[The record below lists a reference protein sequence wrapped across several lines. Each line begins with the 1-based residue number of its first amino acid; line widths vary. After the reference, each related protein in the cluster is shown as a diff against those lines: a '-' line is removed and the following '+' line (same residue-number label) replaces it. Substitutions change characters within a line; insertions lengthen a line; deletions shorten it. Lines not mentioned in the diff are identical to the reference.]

1 MKTRLTLTAI
11 VLAAFSAACLLS
23 HSCANTTTAPQG
35 GPKDTIPPVI
45 KQIEPQNGTTG
56 FPTVGGT
63 VVMTFDEYTVVKNQG
78 DILLSPPLKKKLKT
92 KVRGKS
98 IVVTVQDT
106 LRENTTYTIDFGS
119 ALADNNEGN
128 IAPRTVY
135 TFSTGDVIDSMYVT
149 GRVIDCQTLTPVP
162 KTLVTLYRDHS
173 DSACFNALPDAAA
186 ITDDW
191 GFFTIRNIAPDAYR
205 VYAYSDA
212 DGDFKYN
219 PDGDKV
225 AFMDSLFTPEA
236 VVRDSIYELKGF
248 DMKDTTAC
256 MARNAMIELPLFT
269 GLQSVQYLQNY
280 GRKAEKAGFLKFS
293 AGDVVIN
300 SLEFVGIDSSDVLVQ
315 YTPTRDSLDFWI
327 TYKYHLEDSL
337 ILRLNYM
344 KTDSTGHLVATDESV
359 VLGMPTDT
367 ALISANKARE
377 KDTVFVLKTASAP
390 ETIEQEG
397 ITLESEF
404 PVIRMVTDSISLIET
419 NPKNQTVER
428 EIRFTRDPS
437 DIRRFILYPEGKL
450 QPGYT
455 YAVTI
460 PRGTFTNMYGLP
472 SREET
477 LRISLPTGEDL
488 STLSI
493 QLTGVDNRYIVEL
506 TNEKLDRVHRRFIVE
521 KDSTLF
527 CPYLKAD
534 KYAIRIMQDRNR
546 NGIYD
551 MGNLLEKRQPER
563 VLIFESEPGKRVLEI
578 PERSEIEQPIDIQAL
593 FNK

>member
-534 KYAIRIMQDRNR
+534 RYAIRIMQDRNR

>member
-460 PRGTFTNMYGLP
+460 PLGTFTNMYGLP

-534 KYAIRIMQDRNR
+534 RYAIRIMQDRNR

>member
-1 MKTRLTLTAI
+1 MKTRLTITAL

-45 KQIEPQNGTTG
+45 RQIEPQNGTTG

-63 VVMTFDEYTVVKNQG
+63 VVLSFDEYAVVKNQG

-92 KVRGKS
+92 RVRGKS

-119 ALADNNEGN
+119 AIADNNEGN

-205 VYAYSDA
+205 VYAYSDG
-212 DGDFKYN
+212 DGNFKYN

-225 AFMDSLFTPEA
+225 AFMDSLFTPDA
-236 VVRDSIYELKGF
+236 VVRDSIYELRGF

-256 MARNAMIELPLFT
+256 LARTAMIELPLFT

-344 KTDSTGHLVATDESV
+344 KTDSTGVLVATDESV

-377 KDTVFVLKTASAP
+377 KDTVFVLKTTSTP
-390 ETIEQEG
+390 ETIEQDG

-404 PVIRMVTDSISLIET
+404 PIIRMVTDSISLIET

-428 EIRFTRDPS
+428 EISFMRDPT
-437 DIRRFILYPEGKL
+437 DIRRFILHPEGTL

-455 YAVTI
+455 YAVRI
-460 PRGTFTNMYGLP
+460 PQGTFTNMYGLP
-472 SREET
+472 NREET
-477 LRISLPTGEDL
+477 LRLSLPTGEDL

-521 KDSTLF
+521 SDSTLF

-551 MGNLLEKRQPER
+551 MGNLLERRQPER

-578 PERSEIEQPIDIQAL
+578 PERSEIEQSIDIQAL

>member
-1 MKTRLTLTAI
+1 MKTRLTLTAL

-45 KQIEPQNGTTG
+45 RQIVPENGATG
-56 FPTVGGT
+56 FQTAGGT
-63 VVMTFDEYTVVKNQG
+63 VVLTFDEYTVVKNQG
-78 DILLSPPLKKKLKT
+78 DILLSPPAKKKLKT

-98 IVVTVQDT
+98 IVVTLPDT

-135 TFSTGDVIDSMYVT
+135 TFSTGDVIDTMYVT

-162 KTLVTLYRDHS
+162 KTLVALYRDHS

-186 ITDDW
+186 ITDEW

-225 AFMDSLFTPEA
+225 AFMDSLFTPTA
-236 VVRDSIYELKGF
+236 VVRDSIYELRGF

-256 MARNAMIELPLFT
+256 LAREAMMELPLFT

-300 SLEFVGIDSSDVLVQ
+300 SLEFVGVDSSDVLLQ
-315 YTPTRDSLDFWI
+315 YNPSRDSIDFWI
-327 TYKYHLEDSL
+327 TYRYHLEDSL

-344 KTDSTGHLVATDESV
+344 KTDSTGVLKATDESV

-377 KDTVFVLKTASAP
+377 KDTVFILKVASMP
-390 ETIEQEG
+390 ETVEQDG

-404 PVIRMVTDSISLIET
+404 PVLKMLTDSITLIET
-419 NPKNQTVER
+419 NPKNQSEPR
-428 EIRFTRDPS
+428 EIRFTRDTT
-437 DIRRFILYPEGKL
+437 DIRRFILHPEGTL
-450 QPGYT
+450 QPGYSYT
-455 YAVTI
+455 VTI
-460 PRGTFTNMYGLP
+460 PKGTFTNMYGLP
-472 SREET
+472 NREET
-477 LRISLPTGEDL
+477 LKLSLPTGEDL
-488 STLSI
+488 SMLTI
-493 QLTGVDNRYIVEL
+493 PLTGVDNRYIVEL

-521 KDSTLF
+521 RDSVLV

-578 PERSEIEQPIDIQAL
+578 PERSEVEQPIDIQAL
-593 FNK
+593 FNQ

>member
-1 MKTRLTLTAI
+1 MKTRLTLTALSI
-11 VLAAFSAACLLS
+11 AAFTAACLLS

-35 GPKDTIPPVI
+35 GPKDTLPPVI
-45 KQIEPQNGTTG
+45 RQIVPENGATA
-56 FPTVGGT
+56 FPTVGGS
-63 VVMTFDEYTVVKNQG
+63 VVLTFDEYTVVKNSG

-128 IAPRTVY
+128 VAPRTVY

-149 GRVIDCQTLTPVP
+149 GRVIDCQTLKPVP
-162 KTLVTLYRDHS
+162 KTLVSLYRDHS

-186 ITDDW
+186 ITDEW

-225 AFMDSLFTPEA
+225 AFMDSLFTPTA
-236 VVRDSIYELKGF
+236 VVRDSIYELRGF

-256 MARNAMIELPLFT
+256 EARNAMFELPLFT

-280 GRKAEKAGFLKFS
+280 GRTAEKRGFLKFS

-300 SLEFVGIDSSDVLVQ
+300 SMEFVGIKPSDVLVQ
-315 YTPTRDSLDFWI
+315 YTPSRDSLDFWI

-344 KTDSTGHLVATDESV
+344 KTDSTGVLKAMDESV

-367 ALISANKARE
+367 ALIRKNKERE
-377 KDTVFVLKTASAP
+377 RDTIFQLKVTSAP
-390 ETIEQEG
+390 ETLEQEG
-397 ITLESEF
+397 ITLETEF
-404 PVIRMVTDSISLIET
+404 PIVQMVTDSISLTET
-419 NPKNQTVER
+419 NPKNQTEPR
-428 EIRFTRDPS
+428 EIRFTRDTT
-437 DIRRFILYPEGKL
+437 DIRRFILRPEGKL
-450 QPGYT
+450 LPGYT
-455 YAVTI
+455 YTVTI
-460 PRGTFTNMYGLP
+460 PRGTFTNMYGVP
-472 SREET
+472 NREET
-477 LRISLPTGEDL
+477 LKLSLPTGEDL
-488 STLSI
+488 SALTI
-493 QLTGVDNRYIVEL
+493 PLTGVDNRYIVEL
-506 TNEKLDRVHRRFIVE
+506 TNEKLDRVYRRFIVDC
-521 KDSTLF
+521 DSVLF

-551 MGNLLEKRQPER
+551 MGNLLERRQPER

-578 PERSEIEQPIDIQAL
+578 PERSEVEQSIDIQQM
-593 FNK
+593 FK

>member
-344 KTDSTGHLVATDESV
+344 KTDSTGHLVPTDESV

-437 DIRRFILYPEGKL
+437 DIRRFILYPEGTL

-460 PRGTFTNMYGLP
+460 PRGTFINMYGLP

-477 LRISLPTGEDL
+477 LQISLPTGEDL

-534 KYAIRIMQDRNR
+534 RYAIRIMQDRNR

>member
-521 KDSTLF
+521 KDSILF

-534 KYAIRIMQDRNR
+534 RYAIRIMQDRNR

>member
-63 VVMTFDEYTVVKNQG
+63 VVLTFDEYTVVKNQG

-428 EIRFTRDPS
+428 DIRFTRDPS

-534 KYAIRIMQDRNR
+534 RYAIRIMQDRNR

>member
-1 MKTRLTLTAI
+1 MKTRLTLTALA
-11 VLAAFSAACLLS
+11 LAAFAAACLLS

-45 KQIEPQNGTTG
+45 LQMVPENGATG
-56 FPTVGGT
+56 FQRAGGT
-63 VVMTFDEYTVVKNQG
+63 VVLTFNEYAVVKNSG
-78 DILLSPPLKKKLKT
+78 EILLSPPLKKKLKT
-92 KVRGKS
+92 RVRGKS
-98 IVVTVQDT
+98 IIVTIQDT

-119 ALADNNEGN
+119 SLADNNEGN

-162 KTLVTLYRDHS
+162 KTLVALYRDHS
-173 DSACFNALPDAAA
+173 DSACFKALPDAAA
-186 ITDDW
+186 ITDAW

-212 DGDFKYN
+212 DGDYKYN

-225 AFMDSLFTPEA
+225 AFLDSVFTPTA
-236 VVRDSIYELKGF
+236 VVGESVYELKGF

-256 MARNAMIELPLFT
+256 AARTAMLELPLFT

-300 SLEFVGIDSSDVLVQ
+300 SMEFVGVDSSDVLVQ
-315 YTPTRDSLDFWI
+315 YTPTRDSLNFWI

-344 KTDSTGHLVATDESV
+344 KTDSTGTLKATDESV
-359 VLGMPTDT
+359 ILGMPTDT

-377 KDTVFVLKTASAP
+377 KDTVFLLKISSKP
-390 ETIEQEG
+390 ETVEQEG
-397 ITLESEF
+397 ITLETEF
-404 PVIRMVTDSISLIET
+404 PVVKMAPDSISLVEI
-419 NPKNQTVER
+419 NPKNQEEPR
-428 EIRFTRDPS
+428 EITFTRDTA
-437 DIRRFILYPEGKL
+437 DIRRFILQPEGTL

-455 YAVTI
+455 YTVTI

-472 SREET
+472 NREET
-477 LRISLPTGEDL
+477 LKLSLPTGEEL
-488 STLSI
+488 SSLTI
-493 QLTGVDNRYIVEL
+493 PLTGVDNRYIVEL
-506 TNEKLDRVHRRFIVE
+506 TSEKLDRVHRRFVVE
-521 KDSTLF
+521 RDSVLF

-534 KYAIRIMQDRNR
+534 RYAIRIMQDRNH

-551 MGNLLEKRQPER
+551 MGNLLERRQPER
-563 VLIFESEPGKRVLEI
+563 VLVFETEPGKRVLEI
-578 PERSEIEQPIDIQAL
+578 PERSEVEQPIDIQEL
-593 FNK
+593 FKK

>member
-1 MKTRLTLTAI
+1 MKRLTITALAI
-11 VLAAFSAACLLS
+11 AAFSAACLLS

-35 GPKDTIPPVI
+35 GPKDTLPPIIREIV
-45 KQIEPQNGTTG
+45 PQNGTTG
-56 FPTVGGT
+56 FPTTGGT
-63 VVMTFDEYTVVKNQG
+63 LTLTFDEYTVVKNSG
-78 DILLSPPLKKKLKT
+78 EILLSPPVKKKLKT

-98 IVVTVQDT
+98 IVVTLQDT

-162 KTLVTLYRDHS
+162 KTLVALYRDHA

-186 ITDDW
+186 YTDEW
-191 GFFTIRNIAPDAYR
+191 GFFTLRNIAPEAFR

-225 AFMDSLFTPEA
+225 AFLDSLFTPSA
-236 VVRDSIYELKGF
+236 VVRDSIYELRGF
-248 DMKDTTAC
+248 DMKDTAACTARVP
-256 MARNAMIELPLFT
+256 MLELNLFT
-269 GLQSVQYLQNY
+269 GLQSVQYLQNS
-280 GRKAEKAGFLKFS
+280 GRTAEKMGFLKFS

-300 SLEFVGIDSSDVLVQ
+300 SMTFVGIDSTDYLVQ
-315 YTPTRDSLDFWI
+315 YNPARDSLDFWI
-327 TYKYHLEDSL
+327 TYRYHLEDSL

-344 KTDSTGHLVATDESV
+344 KTDSTGALVTTDESV

-367 ALISANKARE
+367 ALIRKNKERE
-377 KDTVFVLKTASAP
+377 KDTLFVLKVTSTP
-390 ETIEQEG
+390 ETVEQDG
-397 ITLESEF
+397 ILLESEF
-404 PVIRMVTDSISLIET
+404 PILSMVTDSISLTET
-419 NPKNQTVER
+419 NPKNQTEVRAIHLER
-428 EIRFTRDPS
+428 DTT
-437 DIRRFILYPEGKL
+437 DIRRFILRPEGKL

-455 YAVTI
+455 YTVSI
-460 PRGTFTNMYGLP
+460 PRGTFTNLFGLP

-477 LRISLPTGEDL
+477 LRISLPTGEEL
-488 STLSI
+488 SMLTI
-493 QLTGVDNRYIVEL
+493 PLTGVDSRYIVEL
-506 TNEKLDRVHRRFIVE
+506 TTEKLDRVHRRFVVE
-521 KDSTLF
+521 KDSVLV

-534 KYAIRIMQDRNR
+534 KYVIRILEDRNR

-551 MGNLLEKRQPER
+551 MGNLLEHRQPER

-578 PERSEIEQPIDIQAL
+578 PERSEVEQPIDIQTL
-593 FNK
+593 FKK

>member
-1 MKTRLTLTAI
+1 MKTRLTLTAL
-11 VLAAFSAACLLS
+11 VLAAFSATCLLS

-45 KQIEPQNGTTG
+45 KQIVPENGTTG
-56 FPTVGGT
+56 FQTVGGT
-63 VVMTFDEYTVVKNQG
+63 VVLTFDEYAVVKNQG

-92 KVRGKS
+92 RVRGKS
-98 IVVTVQDT
+98 IVVTIQDT

-128 IAPRTVY
+128 IAPRVVY

-162 KTLVTLYRDHS
+162 KTLVALYRDHS
-173 DSACFNALPDAAA
+173 DSACFNVLPDAAA

-191 GFFTIRNIAPDAYR
+191 GFFTLRNIAPDAYR

-225 AFMDSLFTPEA
+225 AFLDSLFTPDA
-236 VVRDSIYELKGF
+236 VVRDTIYELRGF

-256 MARNAMIELPLFT
+256 AARTAMMELPLFT

-300 SLEFVGIDSSDVLVQ
+300 SMEFVGIDSSDVLVQ
-315 YTPTRDSLDFWI
+315 YNPSRDSLDFWI
-327 TYKYHLEDSL
+327 TYRYHLEDSL

-344 KTDSTGHLVATDESV
+344 KTDSTGVLVATDESV

-377 KDTVFVLKTASAP
+377 KDTVFTFKIASTP
-390 ETIEQEG
+390 ETVEQEG
-397 ITLESEF
+397 ITLETEF
-404 PVIRMVTDSISLIET
+404 PVIRMVTDSISLTET
-419 NPKNQTVER
+419 NPKNQSVER
-428 EIRFTRDPS
+428 EIRFTRDTT
-437 DIRRFILYPEGKL
+437 DIRRFILRPEGTL

-455 YAVTI
+455 YTVTI
-460 PRGTFTNMYGLP
+460 PKGCFTNMYGLP
-472 SREET
+472 NREESIK
-477 LRISLPTGEDL
+477 LSLPTGEDL
-488 STLSI
+488 SLLTI
-493 QLTGVDNRYIVEL
+493 PLTGVDNRYIVEL

-521 KDSTLF
+521 SDSVLF

-551 MGNLLEKRQPER
+551 MGNLLERRQPER

-578 PERSEIEQPIDIQAL
+578 PERSEVEQPIDIQAL

>member
-1 MKTRLTLTAI
+1 MKNRLTITALLI
-11 VLAAFSAACLLS
+11 AGFSAACLLS

-35 GPKDTIPPVI
+35 GPKDTLPPVI
-45 KQIEPQNGTTG
+45 RQIEPVNQSTG
-56 FPTVGGT
+56 FPTTGGT
-63 VVMTFDEYTVVKNQG
+63 VTLSFDEYAVVKNSG
-78 DILLSPPLKKKLKT
+78 DIILSPPVKKKPKT

-98 IVVTVQDT
+98 IVVTLQDT

-119 ALADNNEGN
+119 AIADNNEGN

-162 KTLVTLYRDHS
+162 KTLVTLYRDLS

-191 GFFTIRNIAPDAYR
+191 GFFAIRNIAPDAYR

-225 AFMDSLFTPEA
+225 AFMDSLFTPDA
-236 VVRDSIYELKGF
+236 VVRDTIYELHGF
-248 DMKDTTAC
+248 DMKDTAAC
-256 MARNAMIELPLFT
+256 AARLPMLELPLFT

-280 GRKAEKAGFLKFS
+280 GRTAEKIGFLKFS

-300 SLEFVGIDSSDVLVQ
+300 SMTFVGIDSTDYLVQ
-315 YTPTRDSLDFWI
+315 YTPARDSLNFWI
-327 TYKYHLEDSL
+327 TYRYHLEDSL

-344 KTDSTGHLVATDESV
+344 KTDSTGVLQPTDESV

-367 ALISANKARE
+367 ALIRANKERE
-377 KDTVFVLKTASAP
+377 KDTLFLLKVNSTP
-390 ETIEQEG
+390 ETVEQEG
-397 ITLESEF
+397 IRLESEF
-404 PVIRMVTDSISLIET
+404 PIIAMVTDSISLTET
-419 NPKNQTVER
+419 NPKNQTEQR
-428 EIRFTRDPS
+428 AIRFERDTT
-437 DIRRFILYPEGKL
+437 DIRCFILRPEGTL

-455 YAVTI
+455 YTVSI
-460 PRGTFTNMYGLP
+460 PKGTFTNLFGLP
-472 SREET
+472 NREEN
-477 LRISLPTGEDL
+477 LKISLPTGEEL
-488 STLSI
+488 SSLTI
-493 QLTGVDNRYIVEL
+493 PLTGVDNRYIVEL
-506 TNEKLDRVHRRFIVE
+506 TNEKLDRVLRRFVVDR
-521 KDSTLF
+521 DSVLV

-551 MGNLLEKRQPER
+551 MGNLLERRQPER
-563 VLIFESEPGKRVLEI
+563 VLVFETEPGKRVLEI
-578 PERSEIEQPIDIQAL
+578 PERSEVEQAIDIQEL
-593 FNK
+593 FK